1 MVRRPPIAPRAD
13 PLFPYTTLFLS
24 LIAKDR
30 REGDIIRKR
39 LLVIERPAGHPDVAR
54 GIEGRIEGVGI
65 IIGLEEAVVR
75 DTLNAVR
82 NLILALIAAREHLE
96 LEPAV
101 GRHVP
106 EQRAADRHHEIGS
119 AHV

>member
-1 MVRRPPIAPRAD
+1 MIERRERAAGGAIHGA
-13 PLFPYTTLFLS
+13 LATF
-24 LIAKDR
+24 IAKDR

-75 DTLNAVR
+75 DPLNAVR
-82 NLILALIAAREHLE
+82 NLILALFAAREHLE
-96 LEPAV
+96 LE
-101 GRHVP
+101 
-106 EQRAADRHHEIGS
+106 DRKSDG
-119 AHV
+119 